1 MGNVDSLVYDAA
13 NGVVVSIGVVA
24 IGFVLDY
31 AYNIINGEGVTDSLK
46 SAVVSGFKTGGVVFA
61 TYVVSSQLAK
71 TSGTDTATLT
81 TAQLTT
87 KAATA
92 LKNQAI
98 FTVVTVAVLDSGY
111 SLY

>member
-1 MGNVDSLVYDAA
+1 M
-13 NGVVVSIGVVA
+13 A
-24 IGFVLDY
+24 IGFVLEY

-46 SAVVSGFKTGGVVFA
+46 SAIVSGFKTGGGVFA

-81 TAQLTT
+81 TAQLTI

-98 FTVVTVAVLDSGY
+98 FTVVTVAVLDSGD